1 VRQRTE
7 AKGPG
12 AHAAF
17 VTFQASCSGPA
28 LCAHG
33 RSFFH
38 ARDAFDSPFIPS
50 SGFHHTGADHA
61 LLDKRGDLI
70 AIRRPLLT
78 NPDLVVRRRH
88 DVALNAPVEP
98 SFSVPRPKGYTE
110 SPTLAA

>member
-7 AKGPG
+7 AKSPG

-17 VTFQASCSGPA
+17 LTFQASSSGPA

-50 SGFHHTGADHA
+50 SRFDHTGADRA
-61 LLDKRGDLI
+61 SLDKRGDLI
-70 AIRRPLLT
+70 AFRRPLLT
-78 NPDLVVRRRH
+78 NLDLVVRRRH
-88 DVALNAPVEP
+88 EAALNAPVEP
-98 SFSVPRPKGYTE
+98 TFSVPRAKG
-110 SPTLAA
+110 